1 MTETQ
6 VEASTGLSGP
16 SGIDAGL
23 KPTLVILFVVSLV
36 AAAGN
41 MALQSVMP
49 AIGRAFALSDT
60 LVAGAFSISALL
72 WALSSPLWA
81 RLSDRIGRKPVLMIG
96 LTGFT
101 VSMFATGLA
110 THSGLALW
118 CAPVVAFSLMVAGRS
133 AHGLFGSGAPS
144 ASQAY
149 LADRTTDTERTS
161 AISVLASAQGV
172 GTVIGPAVA
181 PFFILPLIG
190 LAGPMFAFATLGAV
204 VLWLV
209 WRRLPN
215 DAVEKRAR
223 PRPVKRAVAGG
234 LWWDRRTRD
243 FVLYGFLLLTV
254 QASNMSVLGFHVIDE
269 MGRTGVAPA
278 QAQAFI
284 GVAMLAGAAAT
295 LMMQW
300 GLIPLLG
307 LRPQALLRYG
317 AGITIVGNL
326 ISVMAPSYIGVVLGY
341 AVSSM
346 GLGLARPGFIAGSSL
361 AVSDEEQGDIAG
373 MMVSLAGLSFLGA
386 PMVGVALYGVWTP
399 APFVA
404 NLAILAVATMLA
416 LRSAALRD
424 SEQPATAAIL
434 AAQVAQPGP
443 GGFPDNQG

>member
-1 MTETQ
+1 MIRSAPHAT
-6 VEASTGLSGP
+6 LPGP
-16 SGIDAGL
+16 TDIDAGL
-23 KPTLVILFVVSLV
+23 KPILVILFVVSLV

-49 AIGRAFALSDT
+49 AMGRAFALSDT

-101 VSMFATGLA
+101 VSMFATGVA
-110 THSGLALW
+110 AHAGLALW
-118 CAPVVAFSLMVAGRS
+118 CAPAVAFSLMVTGRS

-149 LADRTTDTERTS
+149 LADRTTDAERTS

-172 GTVIGPAVA
+172 GTVMGPAMA
-181 PFFILPLIG
+181 PFFILPFVG
-190 LAGPMFAFATLGAV
+190 LAGPMFAFAGLGAV

-223 PRPVKRAVAGG
+223 PQPVKRASATG

-269 MGRTGVAPA
+269 MGRTGVTPA

-317 AGITIVGNL
+317 AAVTIIGNL
-326 ISVMAPSYIGVVLGY
+326 ISVVAPGYIGVVLGY

-361 AVSDEEQGDIAG
+361 AVSDDEQGDIAG
-373 MMVSLAGLSFLGA
+373 LMVSLAGLSFLGA
-386 PMVGVALYGVWTP
+386 PIVGVALYGAWNP
-399 APFVA
+399 APFIA
-404 NLAILAVATMLA
+404 NLAVLAIAMALA
-416 LRSAALRD
+416 MRSRSLRDGDKAAMAAL
-424 SEQPATAAIL
+424 L
-434 AAQVAQPGP
+434 AA
-443 GGFPDNQG
+443 